1 MDVRLQPS
9 WLLVGPT
16 GAGKTPLGR
25 LIEERGLAGLRCFHF
40 DFGAELRAVAASP
53 ESAPGLQGGEVQGVQ
68 RSIATGALLEDHE
81 FPIALN
87 VLRAFLRARGVG
99 EHDRLVLNGLPRH
112 IGQARMME
120 DVLRVETVVSL
131 EATPEAV
138 RERILLNAGG
148 DREGRPDD
156 ELRAIKQKLVIFRMR
171 TLPLVE
177 YYENREVPVFKI
189 PVGGRTTAQDMYDAV
204 AELFNPLRGIPRTPS
219 RGRRGRPPDDCGGSG

>member
-16 GAGKTPLGR
+16 GAGKTPLG
-25 LIEERGLAGLRCFHF
+25 LLLEERGLAGLRCFHF
-40 DFGAELRAVAASP
+40 DFGAELRAVAAFP
-53 ESAPGLQGGEVQGVQ
+53 ERALGLQGGDVQVIQ
-68 RSIATGALLEDHE
+68 RSIATGALLEDPE
-81 FPIALN
+81 FPIALK

-99 EHDRLVLNGLPRH
+99 ERDRLVLNGLPRH

-120 DVLRVETVVSL
+120 DVVRVETVISL

-138 RERILLNAGG
+138 RERILLNTGG
-148 DREGRPDD
+148 DREGRADD
-156 ELRAIKQKLVIFRMR
+156 QLRAVRQKLVIFRMR

-189 PVGGRTTAQDMYDAV
+189 PVAARTTAGDMYGAV
-204 AELFNPLRGIPRTPS
+204 AEQFKKARNT
-219 RGRRGRPPDDCGGSG
+219 